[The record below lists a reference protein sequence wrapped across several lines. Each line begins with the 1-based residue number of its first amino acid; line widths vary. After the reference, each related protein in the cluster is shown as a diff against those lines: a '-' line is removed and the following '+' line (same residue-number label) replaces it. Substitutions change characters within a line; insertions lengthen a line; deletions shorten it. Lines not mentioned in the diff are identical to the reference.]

1 MIATF
6 PNSELGETISSDSRQ
21 AMRTLVALIIAL
33 ALDGCGIPASGEM
46 WLQTKRYSG
55 DGVIH
60 NCSNLI
66 GAGYRIDFPEFD
78 ASRPFS
84 ASYRMMHVPKVFAR
98 DPLIYLKFR
107 CESGGSDEI
116 KERITASFRITL
128 LDSAGSVIRSVEFP
142 MSRTIWEESQNLCG
156 AYDLEKS
163 PFRFL
168 PSASYLL
175 KVSYDPG
182 AVPPPAKRLYFS
194 VDNCAFY

>member
-1 MIATF
+1 
-6 PNSELGETISSDSRQ
+6 
-21 AMRTLVALIIAL
+21 MRTLVALIIAL
-33 ALDGCGIPASGEM
+33 ALAGCGIPASGVM

-78 ASRPFS
+78 ASRSFS
-84 ASYRMMHVPKVFAR
+84 ASYRMAHVPKVFGR

-107 CESGGSDEI
+107 CESGSSDEI
-116 KERITASFRITL
+116 KKRVTASFRITL
-128 LDSAGSVIRSVEFP
+128 LDSTRTVIRSIELP
-142 MSRTIWEESQNLCG
+142 MSTSIWWEAQNLCG

-163 PFRFL
+163 PFRFQS
-168 PSASYLL
+168 SASYILE
-175 KVSYDPG
+175 VSYDPG
-182 AVPPPAKRLYFS
+182 PVPPPTKRLYFS

>member
-1 MIATF
+1 
-6 PNSELGETISSDSRQ
+6 
-21 AMRTLVALIIAL
+21 MRTLVALIIGSAL
-33 ALDGCGIPASGEM
+33 AGCGIPASAEM

-84 ASYRMMHVPKVFAR
+84 ASYRMAHVPKVFGR

-107 CESGGSDEI
+107 CEFGSSDEI
-116 KERITASFRITL
+116 KKRVTASFRITL
-128 LDSAGSVIRSVEFP
+128 LDSAGTVIRSIELP
-142 MSRTIWEESQNLCG
+142 MSTSIWWEAQNLCG

-163 PFRFL
+163 PFRFQS
-168 PSASYLL
+168 SASYILM
-175 KVSYDPG
+175 VSYDPG
-182 AVPPPAKRLYFS
+182 HIPPPTKRLYFS

>member
-1 MIATF
+1 
-6 PNSELGETISSDSRQ
+6 
-21 AMRTLVALIIAL
+21 MRTLVALIIAL
-33 ALDGCGIPASGEM
+33 ASAGCGIPASGEM
-46 WLQTKRYSG
+46 WLQTKRYAG

-84 ASYRMMHVPKVFAR
+84 ASYRMAHVPKVFGR

-107 CESGGSDEI
+107 CEFGSSDEI
-116 KERITASFRITL
+116 KKRITALFRITL
-128 LDSAGSVIRSVEFP
+128 LDSAGAVIRSIELP
-142 MSRTIWEESQNLCG
+142 MSTTIWSEAQNLCG

-163 PFRFL
+163 PFRFRS
-168 PSASYLL
+168 SASYLL

-182 AVPPPAKRLYFS
+182 PVPPPTKR
-194 VDNCAFY
+194 V